1 MENTEFYS
9 CPSNPMGIH
18 RTILV
23 IHLLQFLFVARSMC
37 RLMDQRKG
45 TVDVFP
51 ASRIWK
57 YWLDWTWEYSKTER
71 FKPILGDPGAESISS
86 QGGTPK
92 SSPALKSTHNS
103 WVSEDGLN
111 YDHWCKTGKL
121 GGRSYP
127 KKKELKLFLNVRGKN
142 RSNLSD

>member
-57 YWLDWTWEYSKTER
+57 YWLDWIWEYSKTET

-92 SSPALKSTHNS
+92 YSPVLKSTHSS

-111 YDHWCKTGKL
+111 HDYWCKTGKL